1 MGLYIPSARLK
12 NLREIK
18 RFGMMN
24 LLLFGILRDKI
35 F

>member
-12 NLREIK
+12 NLREIE

-24 LLLFGILRDKI
+24 LLLFAILRDKI